1 MELIVKENRARFDS
15 NAIKTGYAI
24 YGKHASWDN
33 GKTGVVTAVTDTTL
47 VALFHP
53 GIGNVINHFIIPIG
67 EVEKG
72 EWDVRWSEDLTT
84 VNELKPEAQDEP

>member
-1 MELIVKENRARFDS
+1 MELIIKENRARFDA
-15 NAIKTGYAI
+15 NVIKAG
-24 YGKHASWDN
+24 YGKHASWDE
-33 GKTGVVTAVTDTTL
+33 GKTGIVTAVTDTTL

-72 EWDVRWSEDLTT
+72 EWDVRWSKDLTT
-84 VNELKPEAQDEP
+84 VNELMQEAQDES

>member
-1 MELIVKENRARFDS
+1 MELIVKENCARFDS
-15 NAIKTGYAI
+15 NAIKAGYAI
-24 YGKHASWDN
+24 YGKHASWDK

-53 GIGNVINHFIIPIG
+53 GIGNVVNHFIIPIG

-72 EWDVRWSEDLTT
+72 EWDVRWSEDLST
-84 VNELKPEAQDEP
+84 VNELKPEDKDES